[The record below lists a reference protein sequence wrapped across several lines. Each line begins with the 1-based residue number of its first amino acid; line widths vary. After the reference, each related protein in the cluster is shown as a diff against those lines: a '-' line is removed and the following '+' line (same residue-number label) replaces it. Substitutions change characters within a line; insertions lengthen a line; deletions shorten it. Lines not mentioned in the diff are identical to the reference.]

1 MKINF
6 RSGEMCENVEFSR
19 KRQKTFHD
27 HEQKLEMVNKYF
39 LIFPNTK
46 KATPRTTSEMARDQ
60 KIISP
65 WKS

>member
-1 MKINF
+1 
-6 RSGEMCENVEFSR
+6 MCENVEFSR
-19 KRQKTFHD
+19 KRQKTFQD
-27 HEQKLEMVNKYF
+27 REQKLEMVNKYF

-46 KATPRTTSEMARDQ
+46 KDTSWTTLEMARDQ

>member
-1 MKINF
+1 MWN
-6 RSGEMCENVEFSR
+6 SVEKDKKLS
-19 KRQKTFHD
+19 KTTSK
-27 HEQKLEMVNKYF
+27 KLEMVNKYF

-46 KATPRTTSEMARDQ
+46 KATPWTTSEMARDQ